1 MGEKGWRPRVFE
13 QPWLNCGCFLE
24 FPVLGRVSLGQWH
37 FQEPGKGSCLSSGS
51 LKEQQP
57 LFAHPQQSR
66 RRAVWGGDRRCL
78 VCVGGSLTLP
88 RGSPCC
94 TMPWR
99 NVLVPWRE
107 KERAPHLPLTL
118 ARVGCNPMSSLRP
131 GRRHH
136 WWVSLMPC
144 RVTSWC
150 SARPLRLCL
159 VCLISEGFSAC
170 LHPFPS
176 PLPLFWSK
184 GQARDEDHFALKRT
198 SSAEINLGSL
208 CRIWSG
214 RNPGLE
220 VGWGNGLKSKSL
232 TSYASLELW
241 ALRLCD
247 LKIMLWG
254 RLGWKNICP
263 ITPSI
268 MKIRT
273 PLLCFEAQGV
283 LVGGT
288 GCGFPNLWTP

>member
-1 MGEKGWRPRVFE
+1 MLYMSHCIHLRAVLWSIGKLCSRVFLWGKRGGVQESLNNHGWIVVAFWNSQCLGGYLLDSDISRNQERAPVFPQGLWKNSSPCLLTPNRVEGE
-13 QPWLNCGCFLE
+13 QFEEVIEGAL
-24 FPVLGRVSLGQWH
+24 
-37 FQEPGKGSCLSSGS
+37 
-51 LKEQQP
+51 
-57 LFAHPQQSR
+57 
-66 RRAVWGGDRRCL
+66 
-78 VCVGGSLTLP
+78 CVGGSLTLP

-220 VGWGNGLKSKSL
+220 VGWG
-232 TSYASLELW
+232 
-241 ALRLCD
+241 
-247 LKIMLWG
+247 
-254 RLGWKNICP
+254 
-263 ITPSI
+263 
-268 MKIRT
+268 
-273 PLLCFEAQGV
+273 
-283 LVGGT
+283 
-288 GCGFPNLWTP
+288 